1 MNINIAIIY
10 NPIITSQLPHPD
22 SPHHYTS
29 WPMTTRTG
37 LCWQRAEQQLQQRN
51 HNWLLLLL
59 QAEEVY
65 RLRGWFGLVRSVYKR
80 ISLIRGRIQKIQEP
94 NQRLKLY
101 IDYGWNLNKDMYWW
115 GQQYVRESWRTTG
128 LSLVS
133 HITMNAVSQ
142 LMIRTR
148 QGLRGS
154 MLTRKDK

>member
-1 MNINIAIIY
+1 MNLNININIAITAQH
-10 NPIITSQLPHPD
+10 NPNITFTSQFPHHPG

-37 LCWQRAEQQLQQRN
+37 LCWQKAEQQLQQRN

-59 QAEEVY
+59 QEAEILEAGLV
-65 RLRGWFGLVRSVYKR
+65 WFGLSIREFHHWYEDRRFRNQVRDWNYVY
-80 ISLIRGRIQKIQEP
+80 ID
-94 NQRLKLY
+94 

-133 HITMNAVSQ
+133 HITMNALSQ
-142 LMIRTR
+142 FN
-148 QGLRGS
+148 
-154 MLTRKDK
+154 D